1 MINEVYENY
10 KSDNERIMT
19 CKDYFTDRN
28 GYLNEYAFKDF
39 IGEIRKNGINNLYLC
54 CFNIDLR
61 KANLEGHAMGDY
73 ILRKFIVSLEKYYVF
88 RIGGEKFNILCKKE
102 QIPEL
107 QAIFDKENEKY
118 RIYYGFVK
126 EKPFFPQTEAEEKE
140 MIRKGISLM
149 YACKGEA
156 SAAKTDFII
165 GDKGNTPKELQETSK
180 RKFRSTMWYVVADI
194 TVTKPEYRTVKAY
207 IYPTEIR
214 SPKQSIPI
222 IVIVDNNINYIVRS
236 GYTVEFGV
244 CGIRFCTKCH
254 FDAENH
260 LQTWLFSTDTGGEF
274 DIKIRTVEGVC
285 IPANFGKRLKN
296 GKEIYP
302 IKPNI
307 TGMWDFVIFDDG
319 TPTLNTDGYFTDD
332 SGVRYG
338 VYMDKEYLN
347 LVEL

>member
-156 SAAKTDFII
+156 SAAKTGVD
-165 GDKGNTPKELQETSK
+165 TTET
-180 RKFRSTMWYVVADI
+180 
-194 TVTKPEYRTVKAY
+194 
-207 IYPTEIR
+207 
-214 SPKQSIPI
+214 
-222 IVIVDNNINYIVRS
+222 
-236 GYTVEFGV
+236 
-244 CGIRFCTKCH
+244 
-254 FDAENH
+254 
-260 LQTWLFSTDTGGEF
+260 
-274 DIKIRTVEGVC
+274 
-285 IPANFGKRLKN
+285 
-296 GKEIYP
+296 
-302 IKPNI
+302 
-307 TGMWDFVIFDDG
+307 
-319 TPTLNTDGYFTDD
+319 
-332 SGVRYG
+332 
-338 VYMDKEYLN
+338 
-347 LVEL
+347 